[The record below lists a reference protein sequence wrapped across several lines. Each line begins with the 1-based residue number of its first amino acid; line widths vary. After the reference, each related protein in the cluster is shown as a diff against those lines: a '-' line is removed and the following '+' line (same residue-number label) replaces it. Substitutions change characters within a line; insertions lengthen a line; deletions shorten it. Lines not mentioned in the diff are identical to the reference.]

1 MSTTE
6 VAPERIGRGTPGR
19 RRETPA
25 LLAWPDATG
34 ALTTYVVLL
43 LGVPAGLVFVFALVI
58 GYVLYSGAHPTD
70 TTPTTTSQ
78 RNERPLP
85 PPAANPTPDTATPKQ
100 P

>member
-1 MSTTE
+1 MSYQRE
-6 VAPERIGRGTPGR
+6 PDEI
-19 RRETPA
+19 RRERDY
-25 LLAWPDATG
+25 LDRDYGSGGYL
-34 ALTTYVVLL
+34 
-43 LGVPAGLVFVFALVI
+43 PAGLVFVFALVI